1 MNWNRNPRVAS
12 LSGANECVRPYTS
25 LGTVRRETNYVG
37 RLSLSVA
44 VALAGCKLSL
54 VIS

>member
-1 MNWNRNPRVAS
+1 MNWNRNPRAAS
-12 LSGANECVRPYTS
+12 LSGRTKASALHKPWYW
-25 LGTVRRETNYVG
+25 RRETNYVG

-54 VIS
+54 VIA